1 MKWVSGGMV
10 KWYPALYLD
19 SVTSKNQRKIKR
31 RMEKRKVNLRV
42 YCIALASNEKNLLD
56 IYCTNELLF
65 HYYRCK
71 EIKVIGLASSK
82 ESAIQ
87 MVADIVNDVY
97 QQTGRLD
104 VRTFFQEDE

>member
-1 MKWVSGGMV
+1 MI

-19 SVTSKNQRKIKR
+19 SVTKKNLRKIKR
-31 RMEKRKVNLRV
+31 RMERRKINLRV

-56 IYCTNELLF
+56 IYSTNELLF
-65 HYYRCK
+65 RYYRQK
-71 EIKVIGLASSK
+71 DIKVIGLASSK

-87 MVADIVNDVY
+87 LVADIVNDVY

-104 VRTFFQEDE
+104 VRTFFKEDE

>member
-1 MKWVSGGMV
+1 MI

-19 SVTSKNQRKIKR
+19 SVTKKNLRKIKR
-31 RMEKRKVNLRV
+31 RMERRKINLRV

-56 IYCTNELLF
+56 IYSTNELLF
-65 HYYRCK
+65 QYYRQK
-71 EIKVIGLASSK
+71 DIKVIGLASSK

-87 MVADIVNDVY
+87 LVADIVNDVY

-104 VRTFFQEDE
+104 VRTFFKEYE

>member
-1 MKWVSGGMV
+1 MI

-19 SVTSKNQRKIKR
+19 SVTKKNLRKIKR
-31 RMEKRKVNLRV
+31 RMERRKINLRV

-56 IYCTNELLF
+56 IYSTNELLF
-65 HYYRCK
+65 QYYRQK
-71 EIKVIGLASSK
+71 DIKVIGLASSK

-87 MVADIVNDVY
+87 LVADIVNDVY

-104 VRTFFQEDE
+104 VRTFFKEDE

>member
-1 MKWVSGGMV
+1 MI

-19 SVTSKNQRKIKR
+19 SVTKKNLRKIKR
-31 RMEKRKVNLRV
+31 RMERRKINLRV

-56 IYCTNELLF
+56 IYSTNELLF
-65 HYYRCK
+65 QYYRQK
-71 EIKVIGLASSK
+71 DIKVIGLASSK

-87 MVADIVNDVY
+87 LVSDIVNDVY

-104 VRTFFQEDE
+104 VRTFFKEDE

>member
-1 MKWVSGGMV
+1 MI

-19 SVTSKNQRKIKR
+19 SVTKKNLRRIKR
-31 RMEKRKVNLRV
+31 RMERRKINLRV

-56 IYCTNELLF
+56 IYSTNELLF
-65 HYYRCK
+65 QYYRQK
-71 EIKVIGLASSK
+71 DIKVIGLASSK

-87 MVADIVNDVY
+87 LVADIVNDVY

-104 VRTFFQEDE
+104 VRTFFKEYE

>member
-1 MKWVSGGMV
+1 MI

-19 SVTSKNQRKIKR
+19 SVTKKNLRKIKR
-31 RMEKRKVNLRV
+31 RMERRKINLRV

-56 IYCTNELLF
+56 IYSTNELLF
-65 HYYRCK
+65 QYYRQK
-71 EIKVIGLASSK
+71 DIKVIGLASSK

-87 MVADIVNDVY
+87 LVSDIVNYVY

-104 VRTFFQEDE
+104 VRTFFKEDE